1 MLQRIYP
8 LHRLQ
13 NADHSRIASSAR
25 IVESH
30 LAPGQGYK
38 AGDSFV
44 PKQRTRCASESHE
57 QQSNPS
63 SNHFLTHNCIA
74 VHLTDMSIDF
84 A

>member
-8 LHRLQ
+8 FHRLQ
-13 NADHSRIASSAR
+13 NDDHSRIASSAR

-30 LAPGQGYK
+30 LEPGQDYM
-38 AGDSFV
+38 ACDSFV
-44 PKQRTRCASESHE
+44 PKQRTRYASESHE
-57 QQSNPS
+57 QQSNLS
-63 SNHFLTHNCIA
+63 SNHLLIHNCIA